1 MTTKEVAQ
9 ICGVTEKTVRE
20 NAKTFGKVF
29 ENGKPTEWT
38 EEELKRLQLVLM
50 ANAQNNNANTS
61 EVVKETSK
69 TVFQLGTL
77 ANVALT
83 SGNIEAISDIDGF
96 KYSKEDICNMCNVSA
111 ITFDRFLALSPVTKR
126 DFISTGSSHKKLYNE
141 NVLKQFQLWLMKN
154 QVNQGT
160 QVSIVK
166 STVESTFEVGLV
178 AKACLD
184 SPEAWEQF
192 KRLGDSLV
200 EQKLQA
206 KQLEEQN
213 QLLLEQK
220 EAAEKETARIY
231 QCNRNFHNSLYTAS
245 DIAKKLGITPN
256 MVGRIANE
264 NGLKQDPI
272 YGKLGKIQL
281 NNGKWVNQFYYNE
294 DALTVIESV
303 IG

>member
-38 EEELKRLQLVLM
+38 EEELKKVQLVLM
-50 ANAQNNNANTS
+50 KNAQNNNANAS
-61 EVVKETSK
+61 EQVKDACT

-83 SGNIEAISDIDGF
+83 SGNIEA
-96 KYSKEDICNMCNVSA
+96 A
-111 ITFDRFLALSPVTKR
+111 
-126 DFISTGSSHKKLYNE
+126 
-141 NVLKQFQLWLMKN
+141 
-154 QVNQGT
+154 
-160 QVSIVK
+160 
-166 STVESTFEVGLV
+166 
-178 AKACLD
+178 
-184 SPEAWEQF
+184 EQF
-192 KRLGDSLV
+192 S
-200 EQKLQA
+200 KLLIQATTATAQA

-213 QLLLEQK
+213 KLLLEQK

-231 QCNRNFHNSLYTAS
+231 QFNRNFHNNLYTAS

-281 NNGKWVNQFYYNE
+281 GNGKWVNQFYYNE

>member
-38 EEELKRLQLVLM
+38 EEELKKVQLVLM
-50 ANAQNNNANTS
+50 KNAQNNNANTS
-61 EVVKETSK
+61 EQVKDACT

-83 SGNIEAISDIDGF
+83 SGNIEA
-96 KYSKEDICNMCNVSA
+96 A
-111 ITFDRFLALSPVTKR
+111 
-126 DFISTGSSHKKLYNE
+126 
-141 NVLKQFQLWLMKN
+141 
-154 QVNQGT
+154 
-160 QVSIVK
+160 
-166 STVESTFEVGLV
+166 
-178 AKACLD
+178 
-184 SPEAWEQF
+184 EQF
-192 KRLGDSLV
+192 S
-200 EQKLQA
+200 KLLIQATTATAQA

-213 QLLLEQK
+213 KLLLEQK
-220 EAAEKETARIY
+220 EQAEAETARIY
-231 QCNRNFHNSLYTAS
+231 QCNRNFHNNLYTAS

-294 DALTVIESV
+294 DALTVMESV

>member
-9 ICGVTEKTVRE
+9 ICGVTDRTVSG
-20 NAKTFGKVF
+20 NAQKAGVVL
-29 ENGKPTEWT
+29 ENGKTHDWT

-50 ANAQNNNANTS
+50 ANAQNNNANAS

-83 SGNIEAISDIDGF
+83 SGNIEA
-96 KYSKEDICNMCNVSA
+96 A
-111 ITFDRFLALSPVTKR
+111 
-126 DFISTGSSHKKLYNE
+126 
-141 NVLKQFQLWLMKN
+141 
-154 QVNQGT
+154 
-160 QVSIVK
+160 
-166 STVESTFEVGLV
+166 
-178 AKACLD
+178 
-184 SPEAWEQF
+184 EQF
-192 KRLGDSLV
+192 S
-200 EQKLQA
+200 KLLIQATTATAQA

-213 QLLLEQK
+213 KLLLEQK
-220 EAAEKETARIY
+220 EQAEAETARIH
-231 QCNRNFHNSLYTAS
+231 QCNRNFHNNLYTAS

-281 NNGKWVNQFYYNE
+281 GNGKWVNQFYYNE
-294 DALTVIESV
+294 YALTVMESV

>member
-9 ICGVTEKTVRE
+9 ICGVTDRTVSG
-20 NAKTFGKVF
+20 NAQKAGVVL
-29 ENGKPTEWT
+29 ENGKSHDWT

-50 ANAQNNNANTS
+50 ANAQNNNANAS

-83 SGNIEAISDIDGF
+83 SGNIEA
-96 KYSKEDICNMCNVSA
+96 A
-111 ITFDRFLALSPVTKR
+111 
-126 DFISTGSSHKKLYNE
+126 
-141 NVLKQFQLWLMKN
+141 
-154 QVNQGT
+154 
-160 QVSIVK
+160 
-166 STVESTFEVGLV
+166 
-178 AKACLD
+178 
-184 SPEAWEQF
+184 EQF
-192 KRLGDSLV
+192 S
-200 EQKLQA
+200 KLLIQATTATAQA

-213 QLLLEQK
+213 KLLLEQK

-231 QCNRNFHNSLYTAS
+231 QCNRNFHNNLYTAS

-303 IG
+303 IS

>member
-1 MTTKEVAQ
+1 MK
-9 ICGVTEKTVRE
+9 
-20 NAKTFGKVF
+20 
-29 ENGKPTEWT
+29 
-38 EEELKRLQLVLM
+38 
-50 ANAQNNNANTS
+50 NAQNNNANAS
-61 EVVKETSK
+61 EQVKEACT

-83 SGNIEAISDIDGF
+83 SGNIEA
-96 KYSKEDICNMCNVSA
+96 A
-111 ITFDRFLALSPVTKR
+111 
-126 DFISTGSSHKKLYNE
+126 
-141 NVLKQFQLWLMKN
+141 
-154 QVNQGT
+154 
-160 QVSIVK
+160 
-166 STVESTFEVGLV
+166 
-178 AKACLD
+178 
-184 SPEAWEQF
+184 EQF
-192 KRLGDSLV
+192 S
-200 EQKLQA
+200 KLLIQATTATAQA

-213 QLLLEQK
+213 KLLLEQK
-220 EAAEKETARIY
+220 EAAEKKTKRIY
-231 QCNRNFHNSLYTAS
+231 QYNKNFHSYLYTAS